1 MEAVVGDTKGASEQH
16 QQAHSQPQQHPAA
29 HREKTSIMKGMRL
42 SNPYV
47 KAALVYLLVA
57 LVVFYPITLNMAGTA
72 PGTGGDTY
80 QNLWDIWW
88 VNYATFNLHSSIY
101 STNLI
106 DYPVGANLAFQ
117 TMPPLFAFLSAPF
130 QGISIPFA
138 YDILFFAGFVI
149 AGIGMFALADYI
161 TKNKYAAFFAGII
174 YSFSAFHIAQG
185 IAHIEWISIGFA
197 PLAILFFL
205 KLIKEERK
213 YRNAIWLAV
222 SFALI
227 ILMEGVESTLMASM
241 FLSLVFLAYVINP
254 GTRHYFKS
262 AAFWKGI
269 GVFIVLALVL
279 SFWALIPIIRA
290 ITQPGGLTTANYL
303 NSPTLN
309 EISSPDLLSFF
320 LPSYYNGIFSRV
332 AASEYAGIYASD
344 PTERVSY
351 IGYVALAFALYGVY
365 KYFKKSKGVKLW
377 VVLGIGFFLLSLGP
391 NIQIAGNVTPVPGL
405 YPLYSSIPV
414 LSVIREPGRFDLY
427 VTLITALLAA
437 IGMGAFLEKRREK
450 GVSSLRLTTI
460 AISVLFLIESA
471 GIPLSSQFAGIIST
485 HVSVPQL
492 YTTLAQIPANFTV
505 FSLPAFPTSNTG
517 ELYIAQ
523 EMFYLSQAHK
533 PLVGG
538 YTSRQN
544 TTQEL
549 SLYNIPIAVQA
560 GNLQQAG
567 YAAYPSPVRENFTAE
582 TIFTLYNYN
591 TGLVVLNERAYNTS
605 DLNILAQYLQG
616 VFGPP
621 VYTDNTTAAFST
633 YNAIN
638 NSVYRNYVAYPQFND
653 WTEVQAQPP
662 PAPGAVPT
670 TIDMWVPTYPGQI
683 IVYAPFANNSNI
695 RQKLQSGVSEQ
706 INTTISLQ
714 AVSESG
720 DGSLIIADAI
730 DNKTVPLAALNLTGH
745 VQSYTI
751 NTILFSGTQPNM
763 LLFVSQQPIANNQ
776 TPIGI
781 MNITFTRRP

>member
-1 MEAVVGDTKGASEQH
+1 MEMVSGDKSTSEQH
-16 QQAHSQPQQHPAA
+16 QQQHQQHQHHTA
-29 HREKTSIMKGMRL
+29 TSGGKRAVLKNFKL

-88 VNYATFNLHSSIY
+88 VNYATFNLHSSVY
-101 STNLI
+101 STTLI

-117 TMPPLFAFLSAPF
+117 TMPPLFAYISAPF
-130 QGISIPFA
+130 QGVSIPFA
-138 YDILFFAGFVI
+138 YNILFFSGFVI
-149 AGIGMFALADYI
+149 AGLGMFALADYI

-174 YSFSAFHIAQG
+174 FSFSAFHIAQG

-213 YRNAIWLAV
+213 YRNAVWLAV
-222 SFALI
+222 SFSLI
-227 ILMEGVESTLMASM
+227 ILMEGVESMLMASM
-241 FLSLVFLAYVINP
+241 FLFFVFLAYLINP
-254 GTRHYFKS
+254 GTRHFFKS
-262 AAFWKGI
+262 IVFWKGLGI
-269 GVFIVLALVL
+269 AIVIVVLL
-279 SFWALIPIIRA
+279 SFWALIPIVRA
-290 ITQPGGLTTANYL
+290 IMQPGGLTTANYL
-303 NSPTLN
+303 NSPALN

-320 LPSYYNGIFSRV
+320 LPSYYNGIFNGV
-332 AASEYAGIYASD
+332 ATSGYLGIYAND

-351 IGYVALAFALYGVY
+351 IGYVALAFAAYGAF

-437 IGMGAFLEKRREK
+437 IGMGAFLEKRKEK
-450 GVSSLRLTTI
+450 GVSNLRLTTI
-460 AISVLFLIESA
+460 AFSVLFLIESA
-471 GIPLSSQFAGIIST
+471 GIPLSSSFAGIIST
-485 HVSVPQL
+485 PVSVPQL
-492 YTTLAQIPANFTV
+492 YPTLAQIQANFTV

-523 EMFYLSQAHK
+523 EMYYLSQAHK

-544 TTQEL
+544 STQEL
-549 SLYNIPIAVQA
+549 SLYNIPLGVEAA
-560 GNLQQAG
+560 NLQQTG
-567 YAAYPSPVRENFTAE
+567 SAAYPSPVLENYTAE

-591 TGLVVLNERAYNTS
+591 SGLVILNERAYTTQE
-605 DLNILAQYLQG
+605 LNVLARYLQS
-616 VFGPP
+616 VFGSP

-638 NSVYRNYVAYPQFND
+638 NSVYRNYIAYPQFND

-662 PAPGAVPT
+662 ASAGITPT
-670 TIDMWVPTYPGQI
+670 TIDAWVPTYPGEI

-695 RQKLQSGVSEQ
+695 RQKLQSGVSEP
-706 INTTISLQ
+706 INTTIELQ
-714 AVSESG
+714 AFSETG
-720 DGSLIIADAI
+720 IGSLIVADAVG
-730 DNKTVPLAALNLTGH
+730 NRTVKLADFNLTNH
-745 VQSYTI
+745 VENYTI
-751 NTILFSGTQPNM
+751 DTVLFSGTQPNI
-763 LLFVSQQPIANNQ
+763 LLFVPQQPIASNQ